1 MRLIKLFLLVLT
13 AHFITSNLN
22 AQNQLTKAVKTE
34 VVNNL
39 AKSLIDNYIFADKAR
54 NMKNLIQK
62 NLATGLYD
70 NIKNPYEFSEKLT
83 KDLRSVC
90 NDLHLSVRF
99 NPGQEKSLSDASDK
113 SAYKQTQ
120 AIEEAKKQNFGFK
133 KVEILNDNIGYVY
146 FDSFYDLNEMAKI
159 TVDRVFTYLKRSDAL
174 IIDLRN
180 NGGGSPDMVKYI
192 CSFFFNK
199 PTHINDLYERR
210 TNKTQ
215 SYWTVPVKDSEYFS
229 NIPVYVLIS
238 RNTFSAAEEFA
249 YDLQVLHRAQLIG
262 ETTGGGAHPVSL
274 QLITHGFIGFIPY
287 ARAVNPVTKTNW
299 EAVGVKPDVK
309 VASNNAIDTARIM
322 ALEKLKN
329 KSRMLRFN
337 E

>member
-1 MRLIKLFLLVLT
+1 MRLIKLFIIVLA
-13 AHFITSNLN
+13 AHFVTSNLN
-22 AQNQLTKAVKTE
+22 AQNQLTKVVKTE

-39 AKSLIDNYIFADKAR
+39 AKSLLDNYIFADKAR

-62 NLATGLYD
+62 NLAVGLYD
-70 NIKNPYEFSEKLT
+70 NIKNPNEFAEKLT
-83 KDLRSVC
+83 KDLRSVY

-99 NPGQEKSLSDASDK
+99 NPKQEKSLSDASNK

-133 KVEILNDNIGYVY
+133 KVEILNGNIGYVY
-146 FDSFYDLNEMAKI
+146 FDSFYDLNETAKT
-159 TVDRVFTYLKRSDAL
+159 TVERVFTFLKSSDAL
-174 IIDLRN
+174 IIDVRN

-192 CSFFFNK
+192 CSYLFNK

-215 SYWTVPVKDSEYFS
+215 SYWTEPVKGSEFFS

-262 ETTGGGAHPVSL
+262 ETTGGGAHPVSP
-274 QLITHGFIGFIPY
+274 QLITNGFIGFIPY
-287 ARAVNPVTKTNW
+287 ARAVNPITKTNW
-299 EAVGVKPDVK
+299 EAIGVKPDVK

-322 ALEKLKN
+322 ALEKLK
-329 KSRMLRFN
+329 KTKERIK
-337 E
+337 